1 MAKPAQDLPALL
13 DALNPDA
20 DLVQRHLWLIALL
33 DWIRGPKGSPAT
45 ALGHIEMLLDVLE
58 TREDTRL
65 TFQRWWQTLIAAVD
79 VSTLLADYGFSARN
93 AFISELV
100 QRLHRRWLP
109 ASPQTT
115 DAAELFALVLSHPND
130 AHWLSALTPALLAR
144 LAALLRAPSDG
155 HHAKSQAGLSYWQD
169 SLLEAMTFCTSQ
181 IRATG
186 FSPEIRLRMD
196 TNWREHNPFHA
207 LSSSFDSVR
216 DAWFSGQGLAE
227 AVQAYQGQ
235 LDSCK
240 DAAESVYRHLD
251 AHGIS
256 VDLVFRLRQL
266 RERVKRSQ
274 ALLACLLDDPQRT
287 SSARLLAHLA
297 TLEQEQRSVGA
308 LVQSSSSL
316 LASKV
321 AERSSET
328 GEHYITRSP
337 AEYREMLGNAA
348 GGGAL
353 TALTTALK
361 FAVMAL
367 GLGAFWYGF
376 WAGVVYAASFVLIQL
391 LHFTLATKQP
401 AMTAPAMAAK
411 LKDVSTAVALEAF
424 VDEVTHLVR
433 SQTAAVIG
441 NVAVVFPATVLLALG
456 VQQLRG
462 APMIDEATAHY
473 VLHSLTLAGPSLLYA
488 AFTGI
493 LLFSSSILAGWVENW
508 FVLHRLDSAIR
519 YNPRITRLLGVAR
532 ADRWAG
538 FWRHNISGLAANI
551 SLGFIMGLTPSIMGF
566 FAIPL
571 DVRHVTLS
579 TGQLGAAC
587 ATLGWEVVHQPAL
600 WWAVASIPLIGLL
613 NVGVSF
619 LFAFR
624 VALRAHDVSAFSRT
638 RIYRAIGRRLRQ
650 EPLSFVLPTRAPLS
664 LP

>member
-1 MAKPAQDLPALL
+1 MAKPASDLPALL
-13 DALNPDA
+13 DALNPEA

-33 DWIRGPKGSPAT
+33 DWIRGPQGLPAT

-58 TREDTRL
+58 ARPDTRQ
-65 TFQRWWQTLIAAVD
+65 TFQSWWQALIDSVD
-79 VSTLLADYGFSARN
+79 TSTLLADYGFSTRN
-93 AFISELV
+93 AFVSELV

-115 DAAELFALVLSHPND
+115 DAGELFALVLSHPAD
-130 AHWLSALTPALLAR
+130 AEWLDALTPALLAR
-144 LAALLRAPSDG
+144 LADLLSAPSQG
-155 HHAKSQAGLSYWQD
+155 HHAKTQSGLSYWQD
-169 SLLEAMTFCTSQ
+169 VLLEAMTFCTSQ

-186 FSPEIRLRMD
+186 FSPEVRLRMD
-196 TNWREHNPFHA
+196 AHWRAHNPFHA
-207 LSSSFDSVR
+207 LASSFDNLR
-216 DAWFSGQGLAE
+216 DAWFSGQGLNQS
-227 AVQAYQGQ
+227 VQAYQAQ
-235 LDSCK
+235 LDACNE
-240 DAAESVYRHLD
+240 AANSVYSHLD

-266 RERVKRSQ
+266 RGRVKRAR
-274 ALLACLLDDPQRT
+274 ALLDCLLDGAQHRN
-287 SSARLLAHLA
+287 SASLLAHLA
-297 TLEQEQRSVGA
+297 ALDQERRSVVA
-308 LVQSSSSL
+308 LVHNSSSL

-337 AEYREMLGNAA
+337 AEYREMLNNAA

-367 GLGAFWYGF
+367 GLSAFWFGF

-411 LKDVSTAVALEAF
+411 LKDVSTAVALESF

-441 NVAVVFPATVLLALG
+441 NVAVVFPATLLLALG

-462 APMIDEATAHY
+462 APMIDAATAHY
-473 VLHSLTLAGPSLLYA
+473 VLHSLTLAGPSVLYA

-519 YNPRITRLLGVAR
+519 YNPRFTRVLGAAR
-532 ADRWAG
+532 AGRWAD

-551 SLGFIMGLTPSIMGF
+551 SLGFILGLTPAIMGF
-566 FAIPL
+566 IAIPL

-579 TGQLGAAC
+579 SGQLGAAC
-587 ATLGWEVVHQPAL
+587 ATLGWDVVNSPEL
-600 WWAVASIPLIGLL
+600 WWAVAAIPLIGLL

-624 VALRAHDVSAFSRT
+624 VALRAHDVSAFSRK

-650 EPLSFVLPTRAPLS
+650 APLSFVLPTRTSDSSA
-664 LP
+664 

>member
-1 MAKPAQDLPALL
+1 MAKSVKDLPALL

-33 DWIRGPKGSPAT
+33 DWIRGPQGSPAT

-58 TREDTRL
+58 TRNDTRL
-65 TFQRWWQTLIAAVD
+65 HFQRWWQTLVASLD

-130 AHWLSALTPALLAR
+130 VQWLSALTPTLLER
-144 LAALLRAPSDG
+144 LTSLLSAPSHG
-155 HHAKSQAGLSYWQD
+155 HHAKTQPGLSYWQD
-169 SLLEAMTFCTSQ
+169 GLLEAITFCTSQ

-186 FSPEIRLRMD
+186 FSPEVRLRMD
-196 TNWREHNPFHA
+196 ARWRENNPFHA
-207 LSSSFDSVR
+207 LASSFDQLR
-216 DAWFSGQGLAE
+216 EAWFSGQGLAE
-227 AVQAYQGQ
+227 AVQSYLAL
-235 LDSCK
+235 LDSC
-240 DAAESVYRHLD
+240 DGAADSVYSHLD
-251 AHGIS
+251 VHGIS
-256 VDLVFRLRQL
+256 VDLVFRMRQL
-266 RERVKRSQ
+266 RGRVNRAR
-274 ALLACLLDDPQRT
+274 ALLDCLLNDPQHLK
-287 SSARLLAHLA
+287 SAGLMSHLA
-297 TLEQEQRSVGA
+297 ALKQEQRSIGA

-328 GEHYITRSP
+328 GEHYITRNP

-367 GLGAFWYGF
+367 GLSAFWYGF
-376 WAGVVYAASFVLIQL
+376 WSGAVYAASFVLIQL

-411 LKDVSTAVALEAF
+411 LKDVSTATTLEAF

-462 APMIDEATAHY
+462 TPMIDEATAHY
-473 VLHSLTLAGPSLLYA
+473 VLHSLTLAGPSLLFA
-488 AFTGI
+488 GFTGV

-519 YNPRITRLLGVAR
+519 YNPRITRALGTAR
-532 ADRWAG
+532 ADRWAS

-551 SLGFIMGLTPSIMGF
+551 SLGFILGLVPAIMGF

-587 ATLGWEVVHQPAL
+587 ASLGWDVVHEPAL
-600 WWAVASIPLIGLL
+600 WWAVAAIPFIGLL

-624 VALRAHDVSAFSRT
+624 VALRAHDVSAFSRR

-650 EPLSFVLPTRAPLS
+650 EPLSFVLPTRAPLNIS
-664 LP
+664 